1 MYRIGTEETEAVGRV
16 IAGKVLFRRGN
27 PANGHQQEVE
37 KFEAEWAEKI
47 GSEYSLLLS
56 GGGTAAIIT
65 ALAALGIGPGDEVL
79 VPAYTWMASATAV
92 LSVGAIPVLCEV
104 DETLGLDPNDVK
116 AKISPATKA
125 IIPVHIVGRPA
136 DMESLMEIA
145 REHDLYVVEDAC
157 QCDGGSYKGRRVG
170 SWGDF
175 GAFSFNDFKIIS
187 CGEGGALV
195 TNNRTWFDRA
205 RIFHDSLSSFPHC
218 GIEDL
223 SVPSF
228 VGLQF
233 RASEIMGAILRV
245 QMQRLDGILDDLRKF
260 GKRFIEELSDVPN
273 LRFAPSND
281 PEGDCHV
288 VVAFQFDDEA
298 TARKFAESENVGG
311 YLPVD
316 SGRHLYFNWDALIE
330 KRIGHHPDANPFSH
344 PANAGL
350 QREYSA
356 DMCPITNDITR
367 RTVFV
372 AMNPDW
378 TNEQASERIAA
389 CRRAAQN
396 L

>member
-1 MYRIGTEETEAVGRV
+1 MYRIGIEETEAVGRV

-27 PANGHQQEVE
+27 PEAGHQHEVE
-37 KFEAEWAEKI
+37 KFEAEWAAKI

-92 LSVGAIPVLCEV
+92 LNVGAIPVLCEV

-136 DMESLMEIA
+136 DMESLMAIA
-145 REHDLYVVEDAC
+145 REHNLVVVEDAC

-170 SWGDF
+170 SYGDI

-205 RIFHDSLSSFPHC
+205 RIYHDSLSSFPHC

-223 SVPSF
+223 SVPAF

-233 RASEIMGAILRV
+233 RASEVMGAILRV
-245 QMQRLDGILDDLRKF
+245 QMQRLDGILHDLRKF
-260 GKRFIEELSDVPN
+260 GRRFITELSDVPN

-281 PEGDCHV
+281 PDGDCHV
-288 VVAFQFDDEA
+288 VVAFQFDDEK
-298 TARKFAESENVGG
+298 TARAFATSQGVEG

-316 SGRHLYFNWDALIE
+316 SGRHLYFNWDAMIE
-330 KRIGHHPDANPFSH
+330 KRIGHHPAMNPFAY
-344 PANAGL
+344 PDNANL
-350 QREYSA
+350 QQEYSPE
-356 DMCPITNDITR
+356 MCPITNDITR
-367 RTVFV
+367 RTVFIAV
-372 AMNPDW
+372 NPDW
-378 TNEQASERIAA
+378 TDEEASARIEA
-389 CRRAAQN
+389 CRVAAQN